1 MTSATLESAV
11 PASPIFEEPP
21 EELVFEEAPVALSD
35 DAFVSESRFAAVPPC
50 PVPWRNPLR
59 FVAWVT
65 EIGFGLVS
73 LFLFLS
79 VLAALP
85 LLNFLALGYLLEAE
99 GRVARTGKLR
109 YCLPLLPLAS
119 RLGSIAVGVALWL
132 IPVRWVSDAAVDA
145 AIIAPGSGIAGVWRI
160 GAFLVSAVVS
170 LHLILALSRG
180 GGFGC
185 FFRPLKNA
193 LWLRRQFR
201 EGDYWLTANAAVR
214 DFFKALQIPSHFLLG
229 LKGFAAA
236 FIWLAIPTALFA
248 VMQDPSQPGQV
259 ILTLVGGALL
269 IPVLAWTPFLQARLA
284 SERRFVAGFELRA
297 IREAFRRTPISFQ
310 LSIVLLYALS
320 LPLYLFKVAA
330 LPRDAIW
337 LETPIFIAS
346 IYPARIL
353 IGWAYGRAV
362 RKTTRSWMLLQW
374 TMRLLLAPLL
384 AFYVFLLF
392 FTPSI
397 GAYGRRVLFEHH
409 ALLLPAPF

>member
-1 MTSATLESAV
+1 MTSATIETNG
-11 PASPIFEEPP
+11 PASPIFDEPA
-21 EELVFEEAPVALSD
+21 EELVFAEAPAELSVE
-35 DAFVSESRFAAVPPC
+35 AFAPEFRFEAIPPC

-59 FVAWVT
+59 FGAWLA
-65 EIGFGLVS
+65 ELSFGLVS

-119 RLGSIAVGVALWL
+119 RLGSIALGVWLWL
-132 IPVRWVSDAAVDA
+132 VPVRWVSDAAVDA
-145 AIIAPGSGIAGVWRI
+145 AIIAPGSTIAGAWWI
-160 GAFLVSAVVS
+160 GSLMVSVGVA
-170 LHLILALSRG
+170 LHLIFALARG

-185 FFRPLKNA
+185 FFRPIKNVR
-193 LWLRRQFR
+193 WLRRQLR
-201 EGDYWLTANAAVR
+201 DEDYWLTANAAVR
-214 DFFKALQIPSHFLLG
+214 DFFNALQIPAHFLLG
-229 LKGFAAA
+229 LKGYAAVFA
-236 FIWLAIPTALFA
+236 WVVIPTALLA
-248 VMQDPSQPGQV
+248 VLQDPQQPGQV
-259 ILTLVGGALL
+259 ILTLLGGALL
-269 IPVLAWTPFLQARLA
+269 IPVLAWAPFLQARLA
-284 SERRFVAGFELRA
+284 AEGRFRAGFELKA
-297 IREAFRRTPISFQ
+297 IREAFRRTPISWQ
-310 LSIVLLYALS
+310 LCLVLLYALS

-362 RKTTRSWMLLQW
+362 RKPTRSWMLLRW
-374 TMRLLLAPLL
+374 TMRILIVPLL

-397 GAYGRRVLFEHH
+397 GAYGRRVLFDHH

>member
-1 MTSATLESAV
+1 MTSATVESAV
-11 PASPIFEEPP
+11 PAAPIFEEST
-21 EELVFEEAPVALSD
+21 EDLVFAEAPVALSD
-35 DAFVSESRFAAVPPC
+35 EAFAPEFRFEAIPPC
-50 PVPWRNPLR
+50 PIPWRNPLR
-59 FVAWVT
+59 FAAWAIET
-65 EIGFGLVS
+65 GFGLAS

-79 VLAALP
+79 VLAAIP

-132 IPVRWVSDAAVDA
+132 IPVRWMSDAAVDA
-145 AIIAPGSGIAGVWRI
+145 AIIAPGSKIAWI
-160 GAFLVSAVVS
+160 WQMGALAVSTAVS
-170 LHLILALSRG
+170 LHLIFALSRG

-248 VMQDPSQPGQV
+248 VLQDPSQPGQV
-259 ILTLVGGALL
+259 ILTLLGGALL

-284 SERRFVAGFELRA
+284 SERRFSAGFELRA
-297 IREAFRRTPISFQ
+297 VREAFRRTPISFQ

-362 RKTTRSWMLLQW
+362 RKTTRSWILLQW